1 MAGEAVTAMI
11 AADDAGD
18 DPLADRR
25 EDREAAAER
34 ERKAKVAK
42 LNSQTA
48 NAMEVVRAQQA
59 AKERGA
65 FDEAALRANEVAGAP
80 VKGTSA
86 MVKSIFDSR
95 RGGKDWKMVQRRE
108 QRKTQTGAGTGAQV
122 VDGLEKVA
130 ASAIEMYQ
138 KGGTDALT
146 VTDAHAVLVN
156 DVALKQGML
165 AISAKA
171 VSNYPQ
177 FVSWLATFATF
188 VQCFYPSCGWRHN
201 LPLDGSG
208 GKPIAIPAK
217 LVVLYLAMVAN
228 GLVGADGRVCVRLR
242 GRVGVVCCT
251 RGAGAALQEQAAGR
265 EGQLH
270 DEDDLS
276 LS

>member
-1 MAGEAVTAMI
+1 MAGEGVTAMI
-11 AADDAGD
+11 VAADAGD
-18 DPLADRR
+18 NPLADRR
-25 EDREAAAER
+25 EDREAAAAR

-80 VKGTSA
+80 VKGTSS
-86 MVKSIFDSR
+86 MVESIFASR
-95 RGGKDWKMVQRRE
+95 RDGKDWKMVQRRE
-108 QRKTQTGAGTGAQV
+108 QRKTQTGAGTAAQV
-122 VDGLEKVA
+122 LDGLETVA
-130 ASAIEMYQ
+130 ASAMEMY
-138 KGGTDALT
+138 KKDGADALT

-228 GLVGADGRVCVRLR
+228 GLVPMGGFVCDFEDGSASFAARGGRVPHSKSRPL
-242 GRVGVVCCT
+242 GGKDNFT
-251 RGAGAALQEQAAGR
+251 
-265 EGQLH
+265 
-270 DEDDLS
+270 S
-276 LS
+276 LSFLTG

>member
-1 MAGEAVTAMI
+1 M
-11 AADDAGD
+11 
-18 DPLADRR
+18 
-25 EDREAAAER
+25 
-34 ERKAKVAK
+34 KA
-42 LNSQTA
+42 S
-48 NAMEVVRAQQA
+48 
-59 AKERGA
+59 
-65 FDEAALRANEVAGAP
+65 
-80 VKGTSA
+80 SA
-86 MVKSIFDSR
+86 MVASIFNSR
-95 RGGKDWKMVQRRE
+95 RGGKDGQMVQRRE

-122 VDGLEKVA
+122 VDGLEKLA

-138 KGGTDALT
+138 KGGADALT

-201 LPLDGSG
+201 LPLDWERREGDSYPSEAG
-208 GKPIAIPAK
+208 GALP
-217 LVVLYLAMVAN
+217 
-228 GLVGADGRVCVRLR
+228 GDGCQWTGADGRVCVRLR
-242 GRVGVVCCT
+242 GRFGVVCCT